1 MVLRGD
7 SALERTELARERT
20 VLAWQRN
27 RLSELTVLLG
37 ITGVGIVV
45 SRFYPEYLFLGGS
58 VVFLALLGM
67 AYTAYH
73 YLSLKGY
80 CKEKNGINKKN

>member
-7 SALERTELARERT
+7 PALERTELARERT

-45 SRFYPEYLFLGGS
+45 SRF
-58 VVFLALLGM
+58 
-67 AYTAYH
+67 
-73 YLSLKGY
+73 
-80 CKEKNGINKKN
+80 